1 MVPHA
6 GGKIHNFYI
15 KELNK
20 HSDLN
25 IKLLSFCHISEKDKL
40 DLDKYKIDNDITV
53 RGEHPVK
60 EIFFKIINQETKF
73 NPINRYAGFV
83 YNSEVIS
90 IYYKLLKL
98 KKESYNPHVVIL
110 EWTQMVLLLPIVKK
124 FFHEAKIISNEVDV
138 ASLGFERRYL
148 KSAYAIQKFLKKIKW
163 DKMMS
168 LETKALETSDLVV
181 LNNPKDEK
189 IVKDMGIQTDT
200 FVQCPYF
207 QSMTY
212 NIYYGNSHDILFY
225 GAMRRQENWKSA
237 VWFIENVM
245 PGLADTDVRF
255 VVIGNNP
262 PKELLKFKSDKV
274 LILGFV
280 EDVSIY
286 FQNALCL
293 VAPLVLGA
301 GIKIKI
307 IEGLSAGIPIL
318 TNEIGI
324 EGIPAID
331 GKDYLHCESPQDYII
346 CIKKLINN
354 EIDKMLI
361 SENSKKL
368 IKHNYDYNICA
379 NELYYK
385 IIELFRK

>member
-1 MVPHA
+1 M
-6 GGKIHNFYI
+6 
-15 KELNK
+15 
-20 HSDLN
+20 
-25 IKLLSFCHISEKDKL
+25 
-40 DLDKYKIDNDITV
+40 
-53 RGEHPVK
+53 
-60 EIFFKIINQETKF
+60 
-73 NPINRYAGFV
+73 
-83 YNSEVIS
+83 
-90 IYYKLLKL
+90 
-98 KKESYNPHVVIL
+98 IL